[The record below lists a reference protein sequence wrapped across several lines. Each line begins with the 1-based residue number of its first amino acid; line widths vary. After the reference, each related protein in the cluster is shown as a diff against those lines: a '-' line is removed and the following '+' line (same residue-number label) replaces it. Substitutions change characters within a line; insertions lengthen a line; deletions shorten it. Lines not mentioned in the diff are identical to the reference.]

1 MSGEQRAVSDEQS
14 VGNELE
20 EILPILIFEHGLGEL
35 AHALFGDPSL
45 TISNALETSDLETLP
60 FLEHFYISRSLRE

>member
-1 MSGEQRAVSDEQS
+1 MSDEQS

-20 EILPILIFEHGLGEL
+20 KILPILIFEHGLGEL

-45 TISNALETSDLETLP
+45 AISNALETSDFETLP